1 VQPDCRPS
9 ARYFPGGTTVNPGG
23 LEYRATL
30 IKDSAD
36 LAQHC
41 GRALMNREL
50 IKRLLGIAVGGLLIA
65 GILFL
70 GLQLFGENENKTNL
84 IVGLFCVTL
93 GNLFNIVRHY
103 VK

>member
-1 VQPDCRPS
+1 
-9 ARYFPGGTTVNPGG
+9 
-23 LEYRATL
+23 
-30 IKDSAD
+30 
-36 LAQHC
+36 
-41 GRALMNREL
+41 MNREL